1 MTAAVPAS
9 FDEKLQ
15 EIAEF
20 EQRRRT
26 TVLTRLLKR
35 IGPTRGFAAVYKR
48 LGPAVDPWLMHKTDG
63 RVSSRW
69 YGFPAL
75 LLATTGAKSGQR
87 RVQPLIYLRDGRDF
101 AVVGTNFGQKHHPGW
116 TANLLAHPQAEV
128 EVGPV
133 TLAVTAELADSGTW
147 ERLWPRF
154 VELYPG
160 YASYLSRTGG
170 RAPRMFLLHPLA

>member
-9 FDEKLQ
+9 LDEKLQ
-15 EIAEF
+15 RVTAF
-20 EQRRRT
+20 EHGRRT
-26 TVLTRLLKR
+26 TVITRLLKR
-35 IGPTRGFAAVYKR
+35 VGPTRAFAAVYRR
-48 LGPAVDPWLMHKTDG
+48 LGPAVDPWLIRKTDG
-63 RVSSRW
+63 QILTRW

-87 RVQPLIYLRDGRDF
+87 RVQPVIYLRDGRDF
-101 AVVGTNFGQKHHPGW
+101 AIVGTNFGQTHHPGW

-147 ERLWPRF
+147 ERLWPNF
-154 VELYPG
+154 VEVYPG

-170 RAPRMFLLHPLA
+170 RKPRMFVLHPLA